1 MKRSLSLLLACL
13 AAHWSSSIA
22 VSAADAQLSV
32 DLARPGPVISPYIY
46 SQFIEHL
53 GRCIHDGIWAEKL
66 RDRKFLLDLTN
77 KSPWEIVRPAGAV
90 FDALPDPAGAY
101 CGDRCLALWLRDAR
115 GAKCGLR
122 QNNLGLIAG
131 KEYVGYAILA
141 HVGASNPPVEIRL
154 AWGDRPDEGQS
165 LLLGDAGL
173 AYRKIPFRFRAG
185 ATTESASLSVLLSQ
199 PAYLWIANLSLMP
212 ADNVQGMR
220 ADTLAL
226 IQKLKAPLYRWPG
239 GNFVSGY
246 NWQDGIGDRDRR
258 PPRWERAWN
267 DVEDN
272 DFGAD
277 EFMAFCAEVGAEPYV
292 AVNTGLG
299 SVAAAADEVEYFT
312 GSANTRWGAERA
324 RNGHRKPYAVT
335 WWGVGNEMFG
345 EWQLGNVS
353 VERYALRH
361 NAFVAAMKAR
371 NPHIKIIA
379 VGAPG
384 KWNDVMLPHCAANMD
399 LLSGHHYTERKLP
412 VPFSAEDAKTF
423 EQNFADYSGGVAAGV
438 RRIVTDFRDRLGK
451 GDTELKR
458 VRLAIDEWGIVRD
471 WNPTPDAG
479 GIGPFEHYYT
489 LGDMIAAGRAMNE
502 LLRSADLV
510 QMANWAQTVNVIAA
524 IKTSRNYAVMDP
536 VGHLLALYRAELRGI
551 LVPTQLDGNLPVD
564 AVAAWDNQ
572 TGRLGLA
579 LINYS
584 TDQEAVL
591 PIRLKGVLPAPTV
604 IAWRINGPSLAAINK
619 PGQPESVT
627 TVHLSDS
634 VALDR
639 PVKLPPHSILVLRAE
654 NVRRSSELRRQD
666 GTAR

>member
-1 MKRSLSLLLACL
+1 LIDVKRSLSLLLACL
-13 AAHWSSSIA
+13 AAHGSSSIV

-32 DLARPGPVISPYIY
+32 DLARPGPAISPFIY

-66 RDRKFLLDLTN
+66 RDRKFLLDLAN

-90 FDALPDPAGAY
+90 FDALPDTAGAY

-141 HVGASNPPVEIRL
+141 QVGASKPPVEIRL

-165 LLLGDAGL
+165 IILGDVGL
-173 AYRKIPFRFRAG
+173 AYRKIPFRFHAG

-199 PAYLWIANLSLMP
+199 PAYLWLANLSLMP
-212 ADNVQGMR
+212 ADSVRGLR

-226 IQKLKAPLYRWPG
+226 IHELNAPLYRWPG

-246 NWQDGIGDRDRR
+246 DWKDGIGDRDRR

-277 EFMAFCAEVGAEPYV
+277 EFMAFCAEVGAEPYI

-299 SVAAAADEVEYFT
+299 SVEAAADEVEYFT
-312 GSANTRWGAERA
+312 GSAKTRWGAERA
-324 RNGHRKPYAVT
+324 RNGHPKPYAVT

-345 EWQLGNVS
+345 DWQLGSVP

-361 NAFVAAMKAR
+361 NAFVTAMKAR

-384 KWNDVMLPHCAANMD
+384 KWNDVMLPLCAANMD
-399 LLSGHHYTERKLP
+399 LLSGHHYTERKLR
-412 VPFSAEDAKTF
+412 VPFSAEDAKTYQ
-423 EQNFADYSGGVAAGV
+423 QNFAGYSGEVAAGV
-438 RRIVTDFRDRLGK
+438 RRIVTDFRDRLGQ
-451 GDTELKR
+451 GDAELKR

-536 VGHLLALYRAELRGI
+536 VGHLLALYRAELRGR
-551 LVPTQLDGNLPVD
+551 LAPAQLDGNLPVD

-591 PIRLKGVLPAPTV
+591 PIRLNGVSPAPAV
-604 IAWRINGPSLAAINK
+604 IAWRIDGPSLAAINQ
-619 PGQPESVT
+619 PGQPESVA
-627 TVHLSDS
+627 TVQLSDN

-654 NVRRSSELRRQD
+654 NVRRK
-666 GTAR
+666 

>member
-1 MKRSLSLLLACL
+1 MKRSFSLLLACL
-13 AAHWSSSIA
+13 AAHWSASIA

-32 DLARPGPVISPYIY
+32 DLARPGPPISPYIY

-66 RDRKFLLDLTN
+66 RDRKFLLDLAN
-77 KSPWEIVRPAGAV
+77 KSPWEIVRHAGAR
-90 FDALPDPAGAY
+90 FDALPDTAGAY
-101 CGDRCLALWLRDAR
+101 CGDRCLALWLREAG

-141 HVGASNPPVEIRL
+141 QVGASKPPVEIRL

-165 LLLGDAGL
+165 IILDVGRP
-173 AYRKIPFRFRAG
+173 YRKLPFRFRAG
-185 ATTESASLSVLLSQ
+185 ATTDSASLSVLLSQ

-212 ADNVQGMR
+212 ADNVRGMR

-226 IQKLKAPLYRWPG
+226 VHELNAPLYRWPG

-246 NWQDGIGDRDRR
+246 NWKDGIGDRDRR

-277 EFMAFCAEVGAEPYV
+277 EFLAFCAEVGAEPYV

-299 SVAAAADEVEYFT
+299 SVEAAADEVEYFT
-312 GSANTRWGAERA
+312 GSTKTRWGAERA
-324 RNGHRKPYAVT
+324 RNGHPKPYAVT

-361 NAFVAAMKAR
+361 NTFVAAMKAR

-379 VGAPG
+379 VGSPG

-399 LLSGHHYTERKLP
+399 LLSGHHYTERKLR
-412 VPFSAEDAKTF
+412 VPFSAEDAKTYQ
-423 EQNFADYSGGVAAGV
+423 QNFPGYSGEVAAGV
-438 RRIVTDFRDRLGK
+438 RRIVNDFRNRLDN
-451 GDTELKR
+451 GDAGLKR

-489 LGDMIAAGRAMNE
+489 LGDMISAGRAMNE

-536 VGHLLALYRAELRGI
+536 VGHLLALYRAELRGK
-551 LVPTQLDGNLPVD
+551 LVPVQLHGNLPVD
-564 AVAAWDNQ
+564 AVAAWDHQ

-584 TDQEAVL
+584 ADQEAVL
-591 PIRLKGVLPAPTV
+591 PIRLDGASSPPTV
-604 IAWRINGPSLAAINK
+604 SAWRINGPSLAAINQ

-627 TVHLSDS
+627 TIPLSGGVS
-634 VALDR
+634 LDR
-639 PVKLPPHSILVLRAE
+639 PVELPPHSILVLRVE
-654 NVRRSSELRRQD
+654 NVRRK
-666 GTAR
+666 

>member
-1 MKRSLSLLLACL
+1 MKRNVGLILACL
-13 AAHWSSSIA
+13 AGLWSSSIA
-22 VSAADAQLSV
+22 VSAADAKLSL
-32 DLARPGPVISPYIY
+32 DLTRPGPAISPYIY

-90 FDALPDPAGAY
+90 FDALPDTAGAY

-115 GAKCGLR
+115 GAKCGVR
-122 QNNLGLIAG
+122 QSDLGLIAG

-141 HVGASNPPVEIRL
+141 HAGASKPPVELRL
-154 AWGDRPDEGQS
+154 AWGGGPDEGQS
-165 LLLGDAGL
+165 IILGDVAR

-199 PAYLWIANLSLMP
+199 PAYLWVANLSLMP
-212 ADNVQGMR
+212 ADNVRGMR

-246 NWQDGIGDRDRR
+246 NWKDGIGDRDRR

-277 EFMAFCAEVGAEPYV
+277 EFMAFCAQVGTEPYV

-299 SVAAAADEVEYFT
+299 SVEAAADEVEYFT

-324 RNGHRKPYAVT
+324 RNGHSKPYAAT

-379 VGAPG
+379 VGSPG

-399 LLSGHHYTERKLP
+399 LLSGHHYTERKLR
-412 VPFSAEDAKTF
+412 VPFSAEDAKTYQ
-423 EQNFADYSGGVAAGV
+423 QNFAGYSGEVAAGV

-451 GDTELKR
+451 GDAELER

-471 WNPTPDAG
+471 WNPAPDAG
-479 GIGPFEHYYT
+479 GIGSFEHYYT

-536 VGHLLALYRAELRGI
+536 VGHLLALYRAELRGR
-551 LVPTQLDGNLPVD
+551 LVPVEMEGGLPVD
-564 AVAAWDNQ
+564 AVAAWDEQ

-584 TDQEAVL
+584 TDREAAL
-591 PIRLKGVLPAPTV
+591 PIRLNGVASPPTAS
-604 IAWRINGPSLAAINK
+604 AWRINGPSLAAINQ

-627 TVHLSDS
+627 TIPLSGGIS
-634 VALDR
+634 LDR
-639 PVKLPPHSILVLRAE
+639 PVELPPHSIMVLRME
-654 NVRRSSELRRQD
+654 NVRRE
-666 GTAR
+666 

>member
-1 MKRSLSLLLACL
+1 MKRSLLLVCL
-13 AAHWSSSIA
+13 ATLGSSSIA
-22 VSAADAQLSV
+22 VSAAEAQLSV
-32 DLARPGPVISPYIY
+32 DLARPGPAISPYLY

-90 FDALPDPAGAY
+90 FQALPDTAGAY
-101 CGDRCLALWLRDAR
+101 CGDRCVALWLRDAG
-115 GAKCGLR
+115 GARCGLR
-122 QNNLGLIAG
+122 QNNLGLVAG
-131 KEYVGYAILA
+131 KEYAGYAILA
-141 HVGASNPPVEIRL
+141 QVGASNPPVEVRL
-154 AWGDRPDEGQS
+154 AWGEGADEGQS
-165 LLLGDAGL
+165 IILDGVGR

-185 ATTESASLSVLLSQ
+185 ATTDSASLSLLLSQ
-199 PAYLWIANLSLMP
+199 PAYLWVANLSLMP
-212 ADNVQGMR
+212 ADNVRGMR

-226 IQKLKAPLYRWPG
+226 IKKLKAPLYRWPG

-246 NWQDGIGDRDRR
+246 NWKDGIGDRDHR

-272 DFGAD
+272 DVGAD
-277 EFMAFCAEVGAEPYV
+277 EFMAFCAEIGAEPYV

-299 SVAAAADEVEYFT
+299 SVEAAADEVEYFT
-312 GSANTRWGAERA
+312 GPANSRWGAERA
-324 RNGHRKPYAVT
+324 RNGHPEPYAVT

-345 EWQLGNVS
+345 DWQLGNVS

-371 NPHIKIIA
+371 NPQIKIIA

-399 LLSGHHYTERKLP
+399 LLSGHHYTERKLRA
-412 VPFSAEDAKTF
+412 PFGPEDAKTY
-423 EQNFADYSGGVAAGV
+423 ERDFAEYSDRVAAGV
-438 RRIVTDFRDRLGK
+438 RRIVTDFRDRLGQ
-451 GDTELKR
+451 GNAELER

-471 WNPTPDAG
+471 WNPKPDAG
-479 GIGPFEHYYT
+479 GLGSFEHYYT
-489 LGDMIAAGRAMNE
+489 LGDMIAAGRALNE

-510 QMANWAQTVNVIAA
+510 QMANWAQTVNVLGA

-536 VGHLLALYRAELRGI
+536 VGHLLAVYRAELHGR
-551 LVPTQLDGNLPVD
+551 LAPAELDGSLPVD
-564 AVAAWDNQ
+564 AVAAWDSQ
-572 TGRLGLA
+572 AGRLGLA

-584 TDQEAVL
+584 SDREAVL
-591 PIRLKGVLPAPTV
+591 PIRLNGVSPTAAA
-604 IAWRINGPSLAAINK
+604 IGWRINGPSLGAINQ
-619 PGQPESVT
+619 PGRPESVT
-627 TVHLSDS
+627 TVHLPDR

-639 PVKLPPHSILVLRAE
+639 PVRIPPHSILVLRAE
-654 NVRRSSELRRQD
+654 NVR
-666 GTAR
+666 

>member
-1 MKRSLSLLLACL
+1 
-13 AAHWSSSIA
+13 
-22 VSAADAQLSV
+22 V
-32 DLARPGPVISPYIY
+32 DLARPGPAISPYIY

-90 FDALPDPAGAY
+90 FDALPDTSGAY

-122 QNNLGLIAG
+122 QNDLGLIAG
-131 KEYVGYAILA
+131 KEYAGYAILA
-141 HVGASNPPVEIRL
+141 QVGASNPPVEIRL

-165 LLLGDAGL
+165 IILDVGRQ
-173 AYRKIPFRFRAG
+173 YRKIPFRFRAG
-185 ATTESASLSVLLSQ
+185 ATTDSASLSVLLSQ
-199 PAYLWIANLSLMP
+199 PAYLWLANLSLMP
-212 ADNVQGMR
+212 ADNVRGMR

-246 NWQDGIGDRDRR
+246 NWKDGIGDRDRR

-299 SVAAAADEVEYFT
+299 SVEAAADEVEYFT
-312 GSANTRWGAERA
+312 GSADTRWGAERA
-324 RNGHRKPYAVT
+324 RNGHPEPYAVT

-371 NPHIKIIA
+371 NPRIKIIA
-379 VGAPG
+379 VGSPG
-384 KWNDVMLPHCAANMD
+384 RWNDVMLPYCAANMD
-399 LLSGHHYTERKLP
+399 LLSGHHYTERKLR
-412 VPFSAEDAKTF
+412 VPFSAEDAKTY
-423 EQNFADYSGGVAAGV
+423 EQNFAGYSGEVAAGV

-451 GDTELKR
+451 GGAELER

-471 WNPTPDAG
+471 WNPAPDAG

-536 VGHLLALYRAELRGI
+536 VGHLLALYRAELRGR
-551 LVPTQLDGNLPVD
+551 LVPAQLDGNLPVD

-584 TDQEAVL
+584 AGQEAVL
-591 PIRLKGVLPAPTV
+591 PIRLNGVSSPPTV
-604 IAWRINGPSLAAINK
+604 SAWRIDGPGLAAINQ

-627 TVHLSDS
+627 TIPLSGGVS
-634 VALDR
+634 LDR
-639 PVKLPPHSILVLRAE
+639 PVKLPPHSILVLR
-654 NVRRSSELRRQD
+654 VGSF
-666 GTAR
+666 

>member
-1 MKRSLSLLLACL
+1 MKRHLCLLLVCLAGPLSLSMPA
-13 AAHWSSSIA
+13 
-22 VSAADAQLSV
+22 SAADARLSV
-32 DLARPGPVISPYIY
+32 ELAQPGPAISPYIY

-77 KSPWEIVRPAGAV
+77 KSPWEIVRPAGAL
-90 FDALPDPAGAY
+90 FDALPDTAGAY
-101 CGDRCLALWLRDAR
+101 CGDRCMALWLRDAK

-122 QNNLGLIAG
+122 QNNLGLVAG
-131 KEYVGYAILA
+131 KEYIGYAILA
-141 HVGASNPPVEIRL
+141 RVGASTAPVEIRL
-154 AWGDRPDEGQS
+154 DWGDNPSGGQS
-165 LLLGDAGL
+165 ILLDNVGP

-199 PAYLWIANLSLMP
+199 PAYLWLANLSLMP
-212 ADNVQGMR
+212 ADNVKGMR

-226 IQKLKAPLYRWPG
+226 VRKLNAPLYRWPG

-246 NWQDGIGDRDRR
+246 NWKDGIGDRDRR

-277 EFMAFCAEVGAEPYV
+277 EFMAFCAEIGAEPYV

-299 SVAAAADEVEYFT
+299 SVETAADEVEYFT
-312 GSANTRWGAERA
+312 GSAKTRWGAERA
-324 RNGHRKPYAVT
+324 RNGHARPYAVT
-335 WWGVGNEMFG
+335 WWGAGNEMFG
-345 EWQLGNVS
+345 DWQLGNVS
-353 VERYALRH
+353 ADRYALRH

-371 NPHIKIIA
+371 NPRIKIIA

-384 KWNDVMLPHCAANMD
+384 KWNDVMLSHCAANMD
-399 LLSGHHYTERKLP
+399 LLSGHHYTERKLR
-412 VPFSAEDAKTF
+412 VPFSPEDARTY
-423 EQNFADYSGGVAAGV
+423 EQNFAAYSGEVAAGV
-438 RRIVTDFRDRLGK
+438 RRIVTDFRNRLGK
-451 GDTELKR
+451 GDTDLER

-471 WNPTPDAG
+471 WNPAPDAG
-479 GIGPFEHYYT
+479 GIGAFEHYYT
-489 LGDMIAAGRAMNE
+489 LGDMIAAGRALNE

-536 VGHLLALYRAELRGI
+536 VGHLLALYRAQLRGT
-551 LVPTQLDGNLPVD
+551 LLPAQLEGDVPVD
-564 AVAAWDNQ
+564 AVAAWDNK

-584 TDQEAVL
+584 TGQEVAL
-591 PIRLKGVLPAPTV
+591 TLRLNGVSSAPALT
-604 IAWRINGPSLAAINK
+604 AWRINGPNLGAINQ
-619 PGQPESVT
+619 PGRPESVT
-627 TVHLSDS
+627 TVRLSEGIT
-634 VALDR
+634 LDQ
-639 PVKLPPHSILVLRAE
+639 PLKLPPHSILVLRAE
-654 NVRRSSELRRQD
+654 NVRPGGELRQH

>member
-1 MKRSLSLLLACL
+1 MKRTFRLLLACL
-13 AAHWSSSIA
+13 ATLGSSSNA
-22 VSAADAQLSV
+22 LSAAEAQLSV
-32 DLARPGPVISPYIY
+32 DLARPGPAISPYIY

-90 FDALPDPAGAY
+90 FEALPDTAGAY
-101 CGDRCLALWLRDAR
+101 CGDRCVALWLRDAR

-122 QNNLGLIAG
+122 QNNLGLVAG
-131 KEYVGYAILA
+131 KEYAGYAILA
-141 HVGASNPPVEIRL
+141 QVGASNPPVEVRL
-154 AWGDRPDEGQS
+154 AWGEGADEGQS
-165 LLLGDAGL
+165 IILDDVGR
-173 AYRKIPFRFRAG
+173 AYRKVPFRFRAG
-185 ATTESASLSVLLSQ
+185 ATTESASLSLLLSQ
-199 PAYLWIANLSLMP
+199 PAYLWVANLSLMP
-212 ADNVQGMR
+212 ADNVRGMR

-246 NWQDGIGDRDRR
+246 NWKDGLGDRDHR

-277 EFMAFCAEVGAEPYV
+277 EFMAFCAEAGAEPYV

-299 SVAAAADEVEYFT
+299 SVEAAADEVEYFT
-312 GSANTRWGAERA
+312 GPANTRWGAERA
-324 RNGHRKPYAVT
+324 RHGHPEPYAVT

-345 EWQLGNVS
+345 DWQLGNVS

-371 NPHIKIIA
+371 NPQIKIIA

-399 LLSGHHYTERKLP
+399 LLSGHHYTERKLRA
-412 VPFSAEDAKTF
+412 PFSPEDAKTY
-423 EQNFADYSGGVAAGV
+423 EQDFAEYSDRVAAGV

-451 GDTELKR
+451 DNGELER

-471 WNPTPDAG
+471 WNPKPDAG
-479 GIGPFEHYYT
+479 GIGSFEHYYT

-502 LLRSADLV
+502 LLRSAGLV
-510 QMANWAQTVNVIAA
+510 QMANWAQTVNVIGA

-536 VGHLLALYRAELRGI
+536 VGHLLALYRAELQGR
-551 LVPTQLDGNLPVD
+551 LAPAELDGSLPVD
-564 AVAAWDNQ
+564 AVAAWDSQ
-572 TGRLGLA
+572 AGRLGLA

-584 TDQEAVL
+584 PDQEAVL
-591 PIRLKGVLPAPTV
+591 PIRLNGVSPPAAA
-604 IAWRINGPSLAAINK
+604 IGWRINGPSLGAINQ
-619 PGQPESVT
+619 PGRPESVT
-627 TVHLSDS
+627 TVDLLDS
-634 VALDR
+634 VALDG
-639 PVKLPPHSILVLRAE
+639 PVRIPPHSITVLRAE
-654 NVRRSSELRRQD
+654 NVR
-666 GTAR
+666 